1 MRRRDVQPIYA
12 ETYRR
17 RVRTRKVIFGVFLLI
32 VLLITAFSVWRWHA
46 KQELKRYP
54 IRGVSINQDNGYID
68 FESLKNN
75 GVKFVYLKAT
85 QGATYTDDSFLSNFQ
100 RSQGSQLPVGVYH
113 YFSFSSSPKA
123 QFKNFV
129 RQVKTNTGSLPICIS
144 IQYYGGYNDDSVHW
158 KSTRK
163 NVRTLMSD
171 IRHYYQRPVVISTSQ
186 EIIQRLKIEAT
197 NAHQFW
203 TTDGQLG
210 KPNGDATFIQVT
222 QKQDF
227 RLDRQVV
234 FLPMSVFNG
243 DARQWARYLG
253 S

>member
-1 MRRRDVQPIYA
+1 M
-12 ETYRR
+12 
-17 RVRTRKVIFGVFLLI
+17 
-32 VLLITAFSVWRWHA
+32 
-46 KQELKRYP
+46 
-54 IRGVSINQDNGYID
+54 
-68 FESLKNN
+68 
-75 GVKFVYLKAT
+75 
-85 QGATYTDDSFLSNFQ
+85 
-100 RSQGSQLPVGVYH
+100 
-113 YFSFSSSPKA
+113 
-123 QFKNFV
+123 
-129 RQVKTNTGSLPICIS
+129 
-144 IQYYGGYNDDSVHW
+144 
-158 KSTRK
+158 
-163 NVRTLMSD
+163 
-171 IRHYYQRPVVISTSQ
+171 
-186 EIIQRLKIEAT
+186 KIEAT